1 MFLGMMKK
9 VFYILDSRISCLIL
23 IVQISNQQ
31 LLERIDIEKYLDGIE
46 RVLVGRE
53 LDKESRAFDFD
64 WAVDIRNQ
72 CMRKKNPFTFRQC
85 GNYTIKDGVTYTI
98 PTRQMMSKVRKANID
113 FNGE

>member
-1 MFLGMMKK
+1 M
-9 VFYILDSRISCLIL
+9 
-23 IVQISNQQ
+23 
-31 LLERIDIEKYLDGIE
+31 
-46 RVLVGRE
+46 
-53 LDKESRAFDFD
+53 DKESRAFDFD

-98 PTRQMMSKVRKANID
+98 PTRQLMSQAHKTNID